1 MIIEVK
7 VLTNAKKNELI
18 KLSDSNYKARITKI
32 PHKGEANKQLIK
44 LIKKEF
50 GVKNQ
55 EISIIRGN
63 KGRNKLIEIKN
74 F

>member
-32 PHKGEANKQLIK
+32 PQKGEANKQLIK

-63 KGRNKLIEIKN
+63 KSRNKLIEIKN